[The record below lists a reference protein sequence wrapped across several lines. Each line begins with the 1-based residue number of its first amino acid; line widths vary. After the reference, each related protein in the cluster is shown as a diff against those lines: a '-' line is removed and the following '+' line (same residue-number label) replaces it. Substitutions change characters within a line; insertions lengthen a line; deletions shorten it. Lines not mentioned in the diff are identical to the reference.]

1 MAFKY
6 LAKPSLLLC
15 SLFSSRATLLLVG
28 GRPTQIAFKGPN
40 RYFHRSEI
48 GERDGQTS
56 RSQGFATHRSPTVAP
71 QLKLF
76 RPVNWYSGA
85 MIEPVGEHV
94 SHILRGLGRLS
105 LEVHDIER
113 HDRPPNTKTVLSDL
127 IGWLSDRP
135 GEAFAKLFNR
145 QTLDFAQVRSRLEKD
160 RLAKPRIEVSAHIT
174 KMNNL
179 SVRWHPGGWKLTDF
193 DWHRTDHHYS
203 NLITHRKWCEP
214 PDFHWF
220 VGLEDPTFDSRPSNE
235 VMYIRGVGNLRPEPR
250 ESYGPYATYNA
261 DVVDSILIC
270 AVRSAYEGL
279 IRQLQHSFEVDVV
292 DAFDFVTQ
300 EEVDEADASPYRSSI
315 RRVIAWSLEDAAELG
330 ARRERDAATE
340 RDKRDRA
347 ELANIAVSHGFSF
360 EVLVAAVLR
369 ASSRKRAGPAPSGEH
384 VDRNA
389 AKHLRD
395 AGFKVDAGDV
405 RRIRQLI
412 ERYNPEN
419 LPEELRLASLAPSA
433 APLSPN
439 NVVPLHLDDGR

>member
-1 MAFKY
+1 LAVKAQISIFTEVKSENEMAKQTGR
-6 LAKPSLLLC
+6 KGSRRIVHPSL
-15 SLFSSRATLLLVG
+15 
-28 GRPTQIAFKGPN
+28 PPK
-40 RYFHRSEI
+40 
-48 GERDGQTS
+48 
-56 RSQGFATHRSPTVAP
+56 
-71 QLKLF
+71 LKLF
-76 RPVNWYSGA
+76 RPVNWYSGV
-85 MIEPVGEHV
+85 MIEPVGEYV
-94 SHILRGLGRLS
+94 SHVLRELGRLG

-135 GEAFAKLFNR
+135 GEAFAKLFNW

-193 DWHRTDHHYS
+193 DWHRTDHHHS
-203 NLITHRKWCEP
+203 NLITHRRWREP
-214 PDFHWF
+214 PDFRWF
-220 VGLEDPTFDSRPSNE
+220 VGDEDPTFDSRPSNE
-235 VMYIRGVGNLRPEPR
+235 LMYIRGVGNLRPEPR
-250 ESYGPYATYNA
+250 ESYGPYATCNA

-279 IRQLQHSFEVDVV
+279 IRQLEHSFEVDVV

-315 RRVIAWSLEDAAELG
+315 RRVIAWSLEDAAELR
-330 ARRERDAATE
+330 ARRERDAASE

-347 ELANIAVSHGFSF
+347 ELVNIAVSHGFSL
-360 EVLVAAVLR
+360 EVFVAAVLR
-369 ASSRKRAGPAPSGEH
+369 ASSRKPTGPAPSGEH
-384 VDRNA
+384 VNRNA
-389 AKHLRD
+389 AKRLRD

-412 ERYNPEN
+412 ERYNPEI
-419 LPEELRLASLAPSA
+419 LPEELRPASLTMPA
-433 APLSPN
+433 APLSSN
-439 NVVPLHLDDGR
+439 NVVPLRGDDSR